1 MIDNCKKYLELEKQ
15 WLEGNPTPEQESDL
29 LHEMDLIWY
38 RLSPEDIAELHEEKQ
53 MLR

>member
-1 MIDNCKKYLELEKQ
+1 MTDLYKKYLELEKQ

-38 RLSPEDIAELHEEKQ
+38 RLSPEEIDFLHSKGE
-53 MLR
+53 